1 MRKMIRKIVPY
12 KIRKKVVDM
21 KYSKKIDIYKM
32 KCKKVEA
39 TKKVSVIIPN
49 YNYANYIE
57 ERIDSILR
65 QSYPID
71 ELIILDDASTDNSIE
86 VIDKV
91 LCKYDLSNIKVI
103 KDYNKKNSGSVF
115 SQWQK
120 GIKHVSN
127 DYYWIAEADDSS
139 NPRFLEEVMMAFD
152 DKDVVM
158 SYSESLTMDENNKV
172 KSFDCRAWMTAAS
185 ETKWKKSYINDG
197 IDEIKEALCICNTIP
212 NVSAVVFK
220 KKNQIDILEEC
231 KKFRISGDWYLYY
244 TLLKDGSISYCSKS
258 LNYFRKHS
266 TSTSTTLKKEIELQE
281 LLEIQ
286 NVIRTHVVL
295 NSEQIHKQSYRYGG
309 IINEVDK
316 NFIKKVKHL
325 MAKKIAWIIPHPI
338 KGSGGIRT
346 MIQNAN
352 YLVTQGY
359 EVDLYIEEDF
369 VNTNESMKNIISYF
383 YGECLCNAYV
393 GIELRKEY
401 DLVFATYSVL
411 TPDYVSVMNVP
422 RKAYFIQ
429 DFEPWFEPMGGMFLE
444 MERTYKLGL
453 EGISIGNW
461 LANKLSTEFGTHMHS
476 FPFCADLNVYKK
488 LDKIKKENAV
498 CFIYQP
504 EKARR
509 CADMGLRAL
518 KLVKKLRPKTKI
530 YLYGSDTGDMSSMG
544 FDNLQIMKIDKCNE
558 LYNKCKVGL
567 CISSSNP
574 SRIPFE
580 MMAAGLPVVDL
591 YRENNFYDIPED
603 GVLLA
608 DSTPEALAT
617 AIIKILDDEKLQE
630 KMGKAGM
637 NYMKDYPLEKGFEV
651 FGRFVAD
658 LLDDKL
664 DAKEKHNRIYNRDI
678 ILPSD
683 EVLKERSIIAH
694 TPMPINH
701 TSKKVRMM
709 VRIKKGLIRRY
720 QNIIRKVFRV

>member
-1 MRKMIRKIVPY
+1 
-12 KIRKKVVDM
+12 
-21 KYSKKIDIYKM
+21 
-32 KCKKVEA
+32 A

-49 YNYANYIE
+49 YNYANYLE

-91 LCKYDLSNIKVI
+91 LAKYDLSNIKVI
-103 KDYNKKNSGSVF
+103 KEYNKKNSGSVF
-115 SQWQK
+115 TQWQK
-120 GIKHVSN
+120 GIKLVSN

-139 NPRFLEEVMMAFD
+139 NPCFLETMMKAFD
-152 DKDVVM
+152 DEEVVI
-158 SYSESLTMDENNKV
+158 SYAESLTMNEDNKV
-172 KSFDCRAWMTAAS
+172 TAFDCRAWMTAAS
-185 ETKWKKSYINDG
+185 ETKWNKSYINDG
-197 IDEIKEALCICNTIP
+197 ISEIREALCVLNTIP

-220 KKNQIDILEEC
+220 KKNQIDILEDC
-231 KKFRISGDWYLYY
+231 KKFKISGDWYLYY
-244 TLLKDGSISYCSKS
+244 TLLKDGKISYCSKS

-266 TSTSTTLKKEIELQE
+266 TSTSTTLKKEFELEE
-281 LLEIQ
+281 LLTIQ
-286 NVIRTHVVL
+286 NEIRTSITLDTEH
-295 NSEQIHKQSYRYGG
+295 IHKQSYRYGG

-316 NFIKKVKHL
+316 KTVERLKPL

-369 VNTNESMKNIISYF
+369 VNTNESMKEIIANF

-411 TPDYVSVMNVP
+411 TPDYVSTMNVP
-422 RKAYFIQ
+422 KKAYFIQ

-461 LANKLSTEFGTHMHS
+461 LANKLSNEFGTHMHS
-476 FPFCADLNVYKK
+476 FAFCADLKVYKK
-488 LDKIKKENAV
+488 LDKVKKENAV

-509 CADMGLRAL
+509 CADMGLKAL
-518 KLVKKLRPKTKI
+518 QIVKKLRPKTKI
-530 YLYGSDTGDMSSMG
+530 YLYGSDTGDMSGMG

-617 AIIKILDDEKLQE
+617 ALIKILDDEKLQE

-637 NYMKDYPLEKGFEV
+637 NFMKDYPLEKGFEQ
-651 FGRFVAD
+651 FGKFVDD
-658 LLDDKL
+658 LLNDKL
-664 DAKEKHNRIYNRDI
+664 DSKEKHERIYNREDV
-678 ILPSD
+678 LPSD
-683 EVLKERSIIAH
+683 EVLKVRDIIAH
-694 TPMPINH
+694 KPMPINP
-701 TSKKVRMM
+701 TSKRVRNL

-720 QNIIRKVFRV
+720 QNFIRRLFRV